1 MGVFLFIKNKGGFN
15 EVEYYSMKEK
25 QAYEILLSFGIH
37 EPIAKDCI
45 ASRNANE
52 IEIIMEFLS
61 RYGGYI
67 NKTK

>member
-1 MGVFLFIKNKGGFN
+1 M
-15 EVEYYSMKEK
+15 EYYSMKEK